1 MTAQSSVNFSQFGKY
16 FRYKLRGLSP
26 LIVLT
31 SIFAFL
37 SYPAGFFCITM
48 TAISYEKLNAFL
60 QTAGI
65 DGSYFTSYDSELNPV
80 FANLMGSPE
89 WLAAK
94 AQYDMWSGIQDVMLV
109 VMIIALGAMFLMGYF
124 IIMRNFRYIYQK
136 RFVDMD
142 YSLPIS
148 EQTRFLGDFLSG
160 LAAYLIPH
168 IAAFG
173 IGLGLYANGIARR
186 FEYLADIH
194 MLDAPVVNYMLIGVL
209 SCVMFYCLSLL
220 AVVCCGRTTEAGI
233 APMVINAALPVITY
247 ALLNLSLINCSYASG
262 DRVFSLPFA
271 VTSPLGL
278 LITAVAGENS
288 YISTVFYSESAGAA
302 VLTTAEL
309 CGAIIMTLV
318 YAAAAMAIALK
329 RRNERVGEPYVI
341 KPMRHIINAAV
352 TLAAVSLFSVGS
364 LCDPNAS
371 PADKLPY
378 FIAMFILTFVLYVI
392 LELISGK
399 GFKKFPKTLL
409 GYAATVG
416 GSLLLCLL
424 MPLTNGFGAEQRVPA
439 PTSVKAVSGTM
450 LCRDSETW
458 RDSYDLY
465 NILLTDPAV
474 IEKMTEM
481 HTQSNV
487 LNTETDI
494 YVYVEYLMKS
504 GNTMSRQLNITA
516 KQAEDFLRAYTGS
529 ADYKQKYSF
538 INEPFLLVTIDSPCS
553 DETIDPE
560 AFRQALISDVE
571 ALDYDSVYNSK
582 ELGSSVYASITIAND
597 SCTYSLLITPYL
609 KNSYAYL
616 VDNGFWPAAD
626 AVSDSDAVVLA
637 KVSAQ
642 PVCDPESSWA
652 TNLSFANYPAAD
664 FISGDIPADNAT
676 YSDTKYESA
685 ESYVVVDANSAEF
698 AELMGLCTG
707 TPVIYG
713 DECEYTYVLYIIRND
728 NTPIK
733 DFVYLTVPSGLDRAA
748 EIFDSLE
755 ARQAA

>member
-1 MTAQSSVNFSQFGKY
+1 MTAQSSVNFSKFGEY

-37 SYPAGFFCITM
+37 SYPVGFFCVTM
-48 TAISYEKLNAFL
+48 TSISYDRLNAL
-60 QTAGI
+60 MPEEGAN
-65 DGSYFTSYDSELNPV
+65 YVYDIESNPLYRDV
-80 FANLMGSPE
+80 LLSPE
-89 WLAAK
+89 WTAAQ
-94 AQYDMWSGIQDVMLV
+94 AQYDMWKGIMDVMLV
-109 VMIIALGAMFLMGYF
+109 VMIVALGAMFLMGYF
-124 IIMRNFRYIYQK
+124 IIMRNFRYIHQK

-168 IAAFG
+168 IAALG
-173 IGLGLYANGIARR
+173 IGLGFYANGIARNYS
-186 FEYLADIH
+186 YLSYTSITDIPIAEF
-194 MLDAPVVNYMLIGVL
+194 MFIGLL

-233 APMVINAALPVITY
+233 APVAINAALPVITD
-247 ALLNLSLINCSYASG
+247 ALRNLSLITCSYEASS

-271 VTSPLGL
+271 VTSPMGL
-278 LITAVAGENS
+278 LITAVFSENS
-288 YISTVFYSESAGAA
+288 IAYHSISESAGAA

-309 CGAIIMTLV
+309 CGAIIITLI

-341 KPMRHIINAAV
+341 KPMRHIVNAAV

-364 LCDPNAS
+364 LCAPNTS
-371 PADKLPY
+371 PAEKLPY

-450 LCRDSETW
+450 FCRDNETW

-465 NILLTDPAV
+465 NILLTDPAI

-487 LNTETDI
+487 LNAETDI
-494 YVYVEYLMKS
+494 YVRVEYLMKS

-538 INEPFLLVTIDSPCS
+538 INEPFLFVTLDSSCS

-571 ALDYDSVYNSK
+571 ALDFDGVYNSK
-582 ELGSSVYASITIAND
+582 ELGSGVYASITIAND

-626 AVSDSDAVVLA
+626 AVSDADAVVLA

-642 PVCDPESSWA
+642 PICDPESSWA
-652 TNLSFANYPAAD
+652 TNLSFANYSAAD

-685 ESYVVVDANSAEF
+685 EDYVVVDANSAEF
-698 AELMGLCTG
+698 TELMGLCTG

-713 DECEYTYVLYIIRND
+713 DECEYTYVLYIIHDD

-733 DFVYLTVPSGLDRAA
+733 DFVYLTVPSGLERAA